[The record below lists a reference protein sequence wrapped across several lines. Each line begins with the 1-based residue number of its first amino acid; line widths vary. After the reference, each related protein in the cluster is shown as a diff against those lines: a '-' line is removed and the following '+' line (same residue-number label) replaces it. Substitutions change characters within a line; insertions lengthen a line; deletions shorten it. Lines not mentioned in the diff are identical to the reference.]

1 MAVLVNGNSASAS
14 ELFAG
19 AMQDFGAA
27 KLVGTQTY
35 GKGVMQ
41 NIITLPDGSGIR
53 LTTHY
58 YNPPYS
64 DNYNGVGIPAD
75 YELEM
80 ASSAIADP
88 ALDTQLQKALSLLA
102 GSEGSN

>member
-1 MAVLVNGNSASAS
+1 MRNRRTDDLRQGRDAEHHHPA
-14 ELFAG
+14 
-19 AMQDFGAA
+19 
-27 KLVGTQTY
+27 
-35 GKGVMQ
+35 
-41 NIITLPDGSGIR
+41 DGSGIR